1 MLTSMYAN
9 TNTNTS
15 TVNLQLRE
23 DHFAEKCVCEEQV
36 QVFQP
41 KLSPIKRPE
50 AEDNVSEVSPD
61 TDFKDSGNEK
71 TNGINNSFHSTNLSE
86 HE

>member
-1 MLTSMYAN
+1 VKKGHKSIEGTFHIAVHSKSVEKMLPSMYAN

-41 KLSPIKRPE
+41 KLSPIKRSE
-50 AEDNVSEVSPD
+50 AEDNVSEV
-61 TDFKDSGNEK
+61 
-71 TNGINNSFHSTNLSE
+71 
-86 HE
+86 